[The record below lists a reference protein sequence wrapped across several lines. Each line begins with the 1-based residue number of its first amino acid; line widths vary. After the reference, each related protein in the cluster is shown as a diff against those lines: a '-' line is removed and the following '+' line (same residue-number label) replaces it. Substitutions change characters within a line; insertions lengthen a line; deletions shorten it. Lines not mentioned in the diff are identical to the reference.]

1 MDRQRSVSESQWRP
15 RSRHVGPGG
24 GEGSKSQSSLM
35 EDSQIGEQDLLSVD
49 QVADYR
55 FLGTVIAIKTIEKY
69 GFIQCDQMETDVFF
83 GMNHVVASQ
92 RNSVSLIHKA
102 VTFTVKYSGKRL
114 LEARQVKLAPENWQP
129 EILRGRIMEWMEE
142 GCLIQVT
149 SGSGLSVVGNRL
161 RCSGEE
167 CRSLQLGKLGGVVTF
182 QLGMN
187 SGLKLEAK
195 HVKIEMVETKEVEV
209 IAGTGGGGGDTKLK
223 EKVKSRNSLS
233 EGEELMTVKQVT
245 SDEFSGD
252 LITDIKHMDVIAL
265 GHVFDKQLRQRL
277 VTLVQQPIGSRI
289 VIAVIERAVILE
301 STRVEDNITRMVVT
315 NFYSCCTSRHGCN
328 VVQTCL
334 ETFSKDNKL
343 LISEQLLELDTK
355 DQLLEL
361 WQFGSHVFT
370 LCLDFLDSSNVA
382 AVAFTVS
389 GSYISLSCNIR
400 YYRPIRDL
408 LSRITTTDFFPEILP
423 ELEQELIS
431 LACNRFGHI
440 VVMSLLE
447 KSPSDI
453 KSKLIENFQGRLE
466 ELSCHPVCHAVIVA
480 VVQAAFTGQQ
490 AALIEEVCTVSSKK
504 ADMAVIRLTK
514 DKFGHVVVLAMLKIS
529 QHKQVH
535 NLLKASIL
543 CKQEELV
550 GNEWARKVM
559 KTIKTEFHSIV

>member
-1 MDRQRSVSESQWRP
+1 MSESKWRP
-15 RSRHVGPGG
+15 RSRHLAKG
-24 GEGSKSQSSLM
+24 GEGSKSLCSLM
-35 EDSQIGEQDLLSVD
+35 EDSQIGEQDLLNVD

-55 FLGTVIAIKTIEKY
+55 FLGTVIAIKTMEKY
-69 GFIQCDQMETDVFF
+69 GFIRCNQMETDVFF

-92 RNSVSLIHKA
+92 RNSPVSLIHKA

-129 EILRGRIMEWMEE
+129 EKLRGRVMEWMEE

-149 SGSGLSVVGNRL
+149 SGSGLSIVGNRL
-161 RCSGEE
+161 SCSGEE
-167 CRSLQLGKLGGVVTF
+167 CRGMQLGKLGGVVTF

-187 SGLKLEAK
+187 SALKLEAK
-195 HVKIEMVETKEVEV
+195 HVKTEMVETKEVEEM
-209 IAGTGGGGGDTKLK
+209 AGTGGGDTVKLK
-223 EKVKSRNSLS
+223 ERVKPRNCLS

-245 SDEFSGD
+245 SDEFSD
-252 LITDIKHMDVIAL
+252 EFIADITHMDVIAL
-265 GHVFDKQLRQRL
+265 GQVFDKQLRQRL

-289 VIAVIERAVILE
+289 VTAVIKRAVTLE
-301 STRVEDNITRMVVT
+301 STRVEDNITRMVMT
-315 NFYSCCTSRHGCN
+315 NFYSCCTSRHGCT
-328 VVQTCL
+328 VVHTCL

-343 LISEQLLELDTK
+343 LIAEQLLELDTK

-361 WQFGSHVFT
+361 WQYGGHVFT
-370 LCLDFLDSSNVA
+370 LCLDFLDTTSLA
-382 AVAFTVS
+382 AVAFTLS

-408 LSRITTTDFFPEILP
+408 LSRIATTDFFSEILP

-447 KSPSDI
+447 RAPSDI
-453 KSKLIENFQGRLE
+453 QRKLIEIFQGHLE
-466 ELSCHPVCHAVIVA
+466 ELSCHSVCHAVIVA
-480 VVQAAFTGQQ
+480 VVEAAYSEQQ
-490 AALIEEVCTVSSKK
+490 AALIEEVCTVSNKK

-514 DKFGHVVVLAMLKIS
+514 DKFGHLVVLAMLKIS

-550 GNEWARKVM
+550 GNEWASKVM
-559 KTIKTEFHSIV
+559 KTIKTEFHSIA